1 MDYDEAIRINP
12 TYAIAINNRAVA
24 YYGKGDNDHAVA
36 DFDDAI
42 RINPRFASAFQTRG
56 RHFFFEGDFGRASAD
71 LLRANDLQD
80 DAYTMLW
87 LYFVRLAAMTVVN
100 FRKKSWRATLFHSS
114 LKVERA

>member
-12 TYAIAINNRAVA
+12 TYAIAVNNRAVA
-24 YYGKGDNDHAVA
+24 YHGKGDNDHAVA
-36 DFDDAI
+36 DFDDAT
-42 RINPRFASAFQTRG
+42 RINPRFASVFQTRG

-87 LYFVRLAAMTVVN
+87 LYFARRRREQDGAAELSANGTRLM
-100 FRKKSWRATLFHSS
+100 KKDRPM
-114 LKVERA
+114 R